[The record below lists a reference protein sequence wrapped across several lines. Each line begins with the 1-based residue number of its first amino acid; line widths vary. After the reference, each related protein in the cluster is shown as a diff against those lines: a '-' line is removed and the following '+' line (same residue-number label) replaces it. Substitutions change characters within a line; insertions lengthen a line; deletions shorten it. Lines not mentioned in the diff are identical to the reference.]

1 MSVRSG
7 SAAALYVL
15 GQAAIRKLGELAAAL
30 RLPPG
35 EPSTGRPGGSQG
47 GTGGASGGAGCPGAR
62 FSWIQGW

>member
-35 EPSTGRPGGSQG
+35 EPSTGGPGGSQG
-47 GTGGASGGAGCPGAR
+47 GTDGSSGGPGCLGAGSSR
-62 FSWIQGW
+62 VHGW